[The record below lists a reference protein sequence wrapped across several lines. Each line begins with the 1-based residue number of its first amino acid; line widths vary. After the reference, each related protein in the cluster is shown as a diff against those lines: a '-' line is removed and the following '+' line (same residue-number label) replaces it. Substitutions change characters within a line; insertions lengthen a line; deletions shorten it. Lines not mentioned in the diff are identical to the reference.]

1 MYSKCGLERKK
12 TPKPPHGLFSL
23 CVFHR
28 GGSLQPGC
36 VEPSIPWLHRGWVM
50 CGAGVRGK
58 RTLRS
63 SLQETPR
70 REEPKTRL
78 QLRWSEFGISEVI

>member
-1 MYSKCGLERKK
+1 MGC
-12 TPKPPHGLFSL
+12 FL
-23 CVFHR
+23 CVFSIVVAVCSPAVWSRASHGSTEGLGDVL
-28 GGSLQPGC
+28 GGG
-36 VEPSIPWLHRGWVM
+36 I
-50 CGAGVRGK
+50 RGK

-78 QLRWSEFGISEVI
+78 QLRWSEFGISEAI